1 MWKTISQV
9 CTVLGAAEV
18 LWIIWM
24 VEYSQ
29 VNVILSDRQLKQLKT
44 TVLNK
49 TGITLRMNLK
59 MLDRNDLP
67 HEFLL
72 RTRQKTRLRN
82 EFNNNMSTNLKP
94 S

>member
-44 TVLNK
+44 TVINK

-82 EFNNNMSTNLKP
+82 KFNNNMSTNLKP

>member
-24 VEYSQ
+24 VEYSK

-44 TVLNK
+44 TVINK

-72 RTRQKTRLRN
+72 RTRRKTRLRN
-82 EFNNNMSTNLKP
+82 EFNNNMSTDLKP